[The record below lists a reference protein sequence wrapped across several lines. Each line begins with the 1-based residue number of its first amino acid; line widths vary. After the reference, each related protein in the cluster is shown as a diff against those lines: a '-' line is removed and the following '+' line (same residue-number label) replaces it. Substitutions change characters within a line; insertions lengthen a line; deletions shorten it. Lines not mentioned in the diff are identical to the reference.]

1 MRKELIVGLCISALL
16 VSLSGCAGGQPTVK
30 KANSVT
36 INKMSETE
44 QVVAVENSPKLIRYI
59 DNQSEKVQLAAIES
73 SPNAHYVKKIA
84 KYIKN
89 PSEKV
94 QLALIEKYPNAIKYI
109 KNPTK
114 KVQLRAKELNKN
126 Q

>member
-1 MRKELIVGLCISALL
+1 MRKKIIAGLCSGALL
-16 VSLSGCAGGQPTVK
+16 VSLSGCMGGEPTVK
-30 KANSVT
+30 ANSFT

-44 QVVAVENSPKLIRYI
+44 QIVAVENSPKLIRYI

-114 KVQLRAKELNKN
+114 KVQLRAKELNKKS
-126 Q
+126 